1 MDKRDDF
8 AWMLELLRRNRL
20 GQTRGRAGGQ
30 SYETAEQIYERMMK
44 RRNRLKT
51 IIALILQLAIP
62 LIIFLFLL

>member
-8 AWMLELLRRNRL
+8 AWMLELMRRGSL
-20 GQTRGRAGGQ
+20 GPAKGRAGGQ
-30 SYETAEQIYERMMK
+30 GYETAEQIYERRMK

-51 IIALILQLAIP
+51 IIALLLQLAIP